1 MDWSSRYVISWRLSN
16 SLDAAF
22 CVECLEDVLE
32 REETPGIFN
41 TYQGS
46 QFTGEAFTGTL
57 KAHGIRI
64 SMDGKGRALDNR
76 MIERLWR
83 TVKYDDICVK
93 AYETMD
99 ELYGGLDK
107 FFCKYNTR
115 KHQTLWMSPEQEY
128 REIELLKMPLD
139 NTTPAESVASLR
151 TQPHN
156 PNPLTFPNHSGF
168 YNWDDRITPKK
179 LS

>member
-64 SMDGKGRALDNR
+64 SG
-76 MIERLWR
+76 W
-83 TVKYDDICVK
+83 
-93 AYETMD
+93 
-99 ELYGGLDK
+99 
-107 FFCKYNTR
+107 
-115 KHQTLWMSPEQEY
+115 
-128 REIELLKMPLD
+128 
-139 NTTPAESVASLR
+139 
-151 TQPHN
+151 
-156 PNPLTFPNHSGF
+156 
-168 YNWDDRITPKK
+168 
-179 LS
+179 